1 MNTLQIERLLKKD
14 LKSKTIFKKVCA
26 LDQLEN
32 LLFRLLTSSTRTRV
46 VNLEN
51 IGLRFIS
58 TNEIE
63 ENTLIVMDYPLPW
76 SVSTLTW
83 MPTPA
88 GFTIAKLYK
97 RTFPVFVVIIVSI
110 LFYFVV
116 VAYLCMLLYLILRQ
130 T

>member
-1 MNTLQIERLLKKD
+1 MNTLQIERLLKKN
-14 LKSKTIFKKVCA
+14 LKSKTIFKKSLCFGSVEKKNSV
-26 LDQLEN
+26 LWISWKN
-32 LLFRLLTSSTRTRV
+32 LLFCLLTSSTRTRV

-51 IGLRFIS
+51 IGLQFG
-58 TNEIE
+58 
-63 ENTLIVMDYPLPW
+63 LPLHW

-83 MPTPA
+83 MPTPYRD

-97 RTFPVFVVIIVSI
+97 RTFPVFVLVIVSI

-116 VAYLCMLLYLILRQ
+116 VAYLYMLLYPILRQ